1 MTVQVGQTQSNLDTN
16 RWYAYSGVVT
26 AGAAAPATITLIDI
40 PNIGLTPQ
48 FVGIQPS
55 FGRPV
60 NTTADDALGIV
71 VLIDGIE
78 VYKNQFSNHT
88 TMKPNQAQIQLFV
101 PAQSSLE
108 ILSLNTAANTL
119 QERGVTVLGWQ

>member
-16 RWYAYSGVVT
+16 RWYAYSGVVI
-26 AGAAAPATITLIDI
+26 AGAAAPATLTLIDI

-48 FVGIQPS
+48 FISIQPS
-55 FGRPV
+55 FGTPIT
-60 NTTADDALGIV
+60 NNAGTALGLSIN
-71 VLIDGIE
+71 IDGIE
-78 VYKNQFSNHT
+78 VYKNYFSNNGNI
-88 TMKPNQAQIQLFV
+88 KPNQAQIQLLI

-108 ILSLNTAANTL
+108 IFSLNTAGNTL